1 MKQLTVLGGG
11 SWGTALALAL
21 APRFSEVRQW
31 VYEADLA
38 ARMQASRE
46 NDIFLPGFKLP
57 VNVTVHTRLADA
69 VVGADVVLGVTPSHH
84 LRRIYQQAKPLLNE
98 QMILVSA
105 TKGIENVTL
114 LRMSEVIFQVTG
126 YNAAVL
132 SGPSFAK
139 EVAKGEPTACV
150 IASEYPGLARAV
162 QGAFSTPSF
171 RLYANNDPIGTEI
184 GGALKN
190 VMAIAAGVCHGLGFG
205 SNTSSALI
213 TRGLA
218 EMTRLAVNLGG
229 QQQTLSGLAG
239 VGDLVLTTTGGLSRN
254 RSLGIELAKGRALED
269 IIGSTKMV
277 AEGVETTRAG
287 RDLAR
292 REGVDTPIT
301 NMMYS
306 VLFEGKA
313 PKMAIREL
321 MERSLKME

>member
-57 VNVTVHTRLADA
+57 VNVTVHTKLADA

-126 YNAAVL
+126 YKAAVL
-132 SGPSFAK
+132 SGPNHA
-139 EVAKGEPTACV
+139 E
-150 IASEYPGLARAV
+150 
-162 QGAFSTPSF
+162 
-171 RLYANNDPIGTEI
+171 EI
-184 GGALKN
+184 
-190 VMAIAAGVCHGLGFG
+190 C
-205 SNTSSALI
+205 
-213 TRGLA
+213 
-218 EMTRLAVNLGG
+218 
-229 QQQTLSGLAG
+229 
-239 VGDLVLTTTGGLSRN
+239 
-254 RSLGIELAKGRALED
+254 
-269 IIGSTKMV
+269 
-277 AEGVETTRAG
+277 
-287 RDLAR
+287 R
-292 REGVDTPIT
+292 R
-301 NMMYS
+301 
-306 VLFEGKA
+306 
-313 PKMAIREL
+313 
-321 MERSLKME
+321 